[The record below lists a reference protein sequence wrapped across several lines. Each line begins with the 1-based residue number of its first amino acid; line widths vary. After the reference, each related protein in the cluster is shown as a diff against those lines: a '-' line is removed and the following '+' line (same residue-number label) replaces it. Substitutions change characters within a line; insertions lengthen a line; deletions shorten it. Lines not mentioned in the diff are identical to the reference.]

1 MLDEQMQLRRQICD
15 IKAQNIKN
23 KLEIEE
29 AKADENISK
38 LEDLASLEKSVIFNK
53 TAKEE
58 TEERIEHLTRQVES
72 LLSQIQSELKS
83 KDQRRVLQMVVQMKA
98 TQIENLELD
107 LNLKFYEKLNKIL
120 MAEYKSMESILRK
133 EGVNFYGDNEY
144 SNEVRL

>member
-1 MLDEQMQLRRQICD
+1 
-15 IKAQNIKN
+15 
-23 KLEIEE
+23 
-29 AKADENISK
+29 
-38 LEDLASLEKSVIFNK
+38 
-53 TAKEE
+53 
-58 TEERIEHLTRQVES
+58 
-72 LLSQIQSELKS
+72 
-83 KDQRRVLQMVVQMKA
+83 MKA

>member
-1 MLDEQMQLRRQICD
+1 MQLRRQICD

-120 MAEYKSMESILRK
+120 MAEYKSMESTLRK
-133 EGVNFYGDNEY
+133 EGVNFYGDNEN

>member
-1 MLDEQMQLRRQICD
+1 M
-15 IKAQNIKN
+15 
-23 KLEIEE
+23 EIEE

-83 KDQRRVLQMVVQMKA
+83 KDQRRVLQMVV
-98 TQIENLELD
+98 
-107 LNLKFYEKLNKIL
+107 
-120 MAEYKSMESILRK
+120 
-133 EGVNFYGDNEY
+133 
-144 SNEVRL
+144 